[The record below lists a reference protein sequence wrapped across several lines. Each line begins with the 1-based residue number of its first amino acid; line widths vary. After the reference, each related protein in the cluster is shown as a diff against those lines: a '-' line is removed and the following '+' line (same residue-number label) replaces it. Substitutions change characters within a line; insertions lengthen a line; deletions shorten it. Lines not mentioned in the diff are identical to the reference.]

1 MAMQNGVTNYHIL
14 PRSEGEAARW
24 TAIMSVICYV
34 ISGTVKLSVA
44 LVIYRLL
51 DYRPVLKAM
60 IIADISVCF
69 MWTLVSTLLLSLGC
83 TGTYISPYR
92 ISPTVCRSTF
102 YAQEASYIFFDVFH
116 VVFPISLLWNVQI
129 KGGQKT
135 SVILLFGFG
144 MV

>member
-1 MAMQNGVTNYHIL
+1 MAMHNGVTNYHIA
-14 PRSEGEAARW
+14 PRNEGEAARW
-24 TAIMSVICYV
+24 TAIMSVTCYV

-60 IIADISVCF
+60 IIVDISLCF

-83 TGTYISPYR
+83 TGSYISPYHFNPNLCQS
-92 ISPTVCRSTF
+92 IF
-102 YAQEASYIFFDVFH
+102 YAQEASYIFFDTFH

-144 MV
+144 LV